1 MPKGHLKNCLFSY
14 AEHKY
19 AIGQRQKPCFSAS
32 LVQGYITENRC
43 VYEAVSC
50 LHFSQVRLNPPM
62 TGNLAIIKTAVLAKT
77 V

>member
-14 AEHKY
+14 AENKY
-19 AIGQRQKPCFSAS
+19 AIGQRQKPCFLRHSFKDT
-32 LVQGYITENRC
+32 LTENRC

-50 LHFSQVRLNPPM
+50 LHFSRVRLNPPM
-62 TGNLAIIKTAVLAKT
+62 KDDLAIIKTTVLAKT